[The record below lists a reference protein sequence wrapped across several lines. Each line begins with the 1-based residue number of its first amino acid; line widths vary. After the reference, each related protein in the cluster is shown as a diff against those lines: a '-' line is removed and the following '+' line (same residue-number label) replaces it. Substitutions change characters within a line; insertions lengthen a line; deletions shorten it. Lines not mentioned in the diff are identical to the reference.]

1 MKWQLLSY
9 VDHVKPQK
17 RLPGLKVCP
26 PLTNIEDGHEK
37 ITQQLNSKLTLKVS
51 SDFGTCR
58 SDGDWVGCQGD
69 GRCSHNRA
77 EQQPAQT
84 ETGLES
90 GRHLDTDPARLQ
102 QSSTAVETLSP
113 LPCLPLPTQP
123 TLHMVET
130 WAGMRTIIARCAMR
144 PGAEARPVSRT
155 PLLRTQCKEVGFKC
169 R

>member
-102 QSSTAVETLSP
+102 QSSTAVETVTSPLSP
-113 LPCLPLPTQP
+113 AAHTAHTTHGGDMSGDEDNNSEVC
-123 TLHMVET
+123 H
-130 WAGMRTIIARCAMR
+130 
-144 PGAEARPVSRT
+144 EARSRGQASVQDSLVT
-155 PLLRTQCKEVGFKC
+155 DSM
-169 R
+169 

>member
-102 QSSTAVETLSP
+102 QSSTAVETVTSPLSP
-113 LPCLPLPTQP
+113 AAHTAHACPWAQP
-123 TLHMVET
+123 PS
-130 WAGMRTIIARCAMR
+130 ARCMLQWHTVPEGIPTCSAA
-144 PGAEARPVSRT
+144 PPP
-155 PLLRTQCKEVGFKC
+155 PLG
-169 R
+169 